1 MISDFTKLVYTP
13 HSHSRQDHKMKIFK
27 KKNPK
32 QLTDSLEKTRSSFF
46 GQLGDL
52 FRNTE
57 LDDDFWE
64 DLEDTLISADTGI
77 AVAENV
83 VSNLKE
89 IVRTKKISSSQ
100 QCLKELREELL
111 KILNLNKLNLD
122 EEIEKPAVF
131 VMVGV
136 NGVGKTTSIAKLAR
150 LLLDMELTVILGAA
164 DTFRAAAIDQIQ
176 IWGQKL
182 GINVI
187 AQAPGSD
194 PGAVAFDTIGAAK
207 SRDIDVAIIDTAGR
221 LQGKS
226 NLMEELKKISKIAKR
241 ESVESS
247 VKIILTIDG
256 TTGQN
261 GLLQAAEFTKFVE
274 PDGIFLSKLDGTSK
288 GGIAVAIADQLKIPI
303 WFIGTGEQL
312 DDIAV
317 FDPELFIS
325 GIID

>member
-1 MISDFTKLVYTP
+1 
-13 HSHSRQDHKMKIFK
+13 MKIFK

-52 FRNTE
+52 FRSTE

-64 DLEDTLISADTGI
+64 DLEDTLISADTGM

-111 KILNLNKLNLD
+111 KILKLNKLNLD

>member
-1 MISDFTKLVYTP
+1 
-13 HSHSRQDHKMKIFK
+13 MKIFK

-32 QLTDSLEKTRSSFF
+32 QLTDSLKKTRSSFF

-57 LDDDFWE
+57 LDDGFWE

-111 KILNLNKLNLD
+111 KILKLNKLNLD

>member
-1 MISDFTKLVYTP
+1 
-13 HSHSRQDHKMKIFK
+13 MKIFK

-52 FRNTE
+52 FRNSE

-77 AVAENV
+77 TVAENV

-111 KILNLNKLNLD
+111 KILKLNKLNLD

>member
-1 MISDFTKLVYTP
+1 
-13 HSHSRQDHKMKIFK
+13 MKIFK

-57 LDDDFWE
+57 LDDGFWE

-111 KILNLNKLNLD
+111 KILKLNKLNLD

>member
-1 MISDFTKLVYTP
+1 MN
-13 HSHSRQDHKMKIFK
+13 IFK
-27 KKNPK
+27 KKNPEK
-32 QLTDSLEKTRSSFF
+32 LTNSLEKTRTSFF
-46 GQLGDL
+46 GQFGDL
-52 FRNTE
+52 FKSTE
-57 LDDDFWE
+57 LNDQFWE
-64 DLEDTLISADTGI
+64 DLEDTLISADTGM
-77 AVAENV
+77 ATAENV
-83 VSNLKE
+83 VSSIKD
-89 IVRTKKISSSQ
+89 IVKAKKISSSQ
-100 QCLKELREELL
+100 ECFKELRKELL
-111 KILNLNKLNLD
+111 RILNLNKLNLD
-122 EEIEKPAVF
+122 EEIENPAVF

-136 NGVGKTTSIAKLAR
+136 NGVGKTTSIAKLTR
-150 LLLDMELTVILGAA
+150 LTLDMELTVILGAA
-164 DTFRAAAIDQIQ
+164 DTFRAAAVEQLQ

-182 GINVI
+182 GVQVI
-187 AQAPGSD
+187 SQEPGAD

-207 SRDIDVAIIDTAGR
+207 SRGIDVAIIDTAGR

-226 NLMEELKKISKIAKR
+226 NLMEELKKISRIAKR

-288 GGIAVAIADQLKIPI
+288 GGIAIAIADELKIPI
-303 WFIGTGEQL
+303 WFIGTGEQPE
-312 DDIAV
+312 DIAV

>member
-1 MISDFTKLVYTP
+1 MKKLALN
-13 HSHSRQDHKMKIFK
+13 D
-27 KKNPK
+27 
-32 QLTDSLEKTRSSFF
+32 
-46 GQLGDL
+46 G
-52 FRNTE
+52 
-57 LDDDFWE
+57 FWE
-64 DLEDTLISADTGI
+64 DLEDTLISADTGM

-111 KILNLNKLNLD
+111 KILKLNKLNLD

>member
-1 MISDFTKLVYTP
+1 
-13 HSHSRQDHKMKIFK
+13 MKIFK

-64 DLEDTLISADTGI
+64 DLEDTLISADTGM

-111 KILNLNKLNLD
+111 KILKLNKLNLD

-325 GIID
+325 GIIN

>member
-1 MISDFTKLVYTP
+1 
-13 HSHSRQDHKMKIFK
+13 MKIFK

-57 LDDDFWE
+57 LDDGFWE
-64 DLEDTLISADTGI
+64 DLEDTLISADTGM

-111 KILNLNKLNLD
+111 KILKLNKLNLD

-194 PGAVAFDTIGAAK
+194 PGAVAFDTISAAK

>member
-1 MISDFTKLVYTP
+1 MN
-13 HSHSRQDHKMKIFK
+13 IFK
-27 KKNPK
+27 KKNPEK
-32 QLTDSLEKTRSSFF
+32 LTNSLEKTRTSFF
-46 GQLGDL
+46 GQFGDL
-52 FRNTE
+52 FKSTE
-57 LDDDFWE
+57 LNDQFWE

-77 AVAENV
+77 AAAERV
-83 VSNLKE
+83 VSGMKD
-89 IVRTKKISSSQ
+89 IVKTKKISSSQ
-100 QCLKELREELL
+100 ECFKELEKELL
-111 KILNLNKLNLD
+111 KILNLNKLNLN

-136 NGVGKTTSIAKLAR
+136 NGAGKTTSIAKLTR
-150 LLLDMELTVILGAA
+150 LILDMELTVILGAA
-164 DTFRAAAIDQIQ
+164 DTFRAAAVEQLQ

-182 GINVI
+182 GVQVI
-187 AQAPGSD
+187 AQEPGAD

-207 SRDIDVAIIDTAGR
+207 SRGIDVAIIDTAGR

-226 NLMEELKKISKIAKR
+226 NLMEELKKISRIAKR

-274 PDGIFLSKLDGTSK
+274 PDGIFLSKLDGTSR
-288 GGIAVAIADQLKIPI
+288 GGIAIAIADQLKIPI
-303 WFIGTGEQL
+303 WFIGTGEQPE
-312 DDIAV
+312 DIAV

>member
-1 MISDFTKLVYTP
+1 
-13 HSHSRQDHKMKIFK
+13 MKIFK

-64 DLEDTLISADTGI
+64 DLEDTLISADTGM

>member
-1 MISDFTKLVYTP
+1 MN
-13 HSHSRQDHKMKIFK
+13 IFR
-27 KKNPK
+27 KKNPE
-32 QLTDSLEKTRSSFF
+32 QLTGSLEKTRTSFF
-46 GQLGDL
+46 GQLGEL

-57 LDDDFWE
+57 LDDEFWE

-77 AVAENV
+77 TAAENV
-83 VSNLKE
+83 VSNLKR
-89 IVRTKKISSSQ
+89 IVKTKKISSNQ
-100 QCLKELREELL
+100 QCLKELQKELL
-111 KILNLNKLNLD
+111 RILNLNKPNLY

-164 DTFRAAAIDQIQ
+164 DTFRAAAIDQLQ

-187 AQAPGSD
+187 AQEPGSD
-194 PGAVAFDTIGAAK
+194 PGSVAFDTIGAAK

-226 NLMEELKKISKIAKR
+226 NLMEELKKISRIARK

-303 WFIGTGEQL
+303 WFIGTGEQP

>member
-1 MISDFTKLVYTP
+1 
-13 HSHSRQDHKMKIFK
+13 MKIFK

-32 QLTDSLEKTRSSFF
+32 QLTDSLKKTRSSFF

-111 KILNLNKLNLD
+111 KILKLNKLNLD

>member
-1 MISDFTKLVYTP
+1 
-13 HSHSRQDHKMKIFK
+13 MKIFK

-32 QLTDSLEKTRSSFF
+32 QLTDSLKKTRSSFF

-64 DLEDTLISADTGI
+64 DLEDTLISADTGM

-111 KILNLNKLNLD
+111 KILKLNKLNLD

-187 AQAPGSD
+187 AQTPGSD

-256 TTGQN
+256 PTGQN

>member
-1 MISDFTKLVYTP
+1 
-13 HSHSRQDHKMKIFK
+13 MKIFK

-111 KILNLNKLNLD
+111 KILKLNKLNLD

-247 VKIILTIDG
+247 VKIILSIDG

>member
-1 MISDFTKLVYTP
+1 
-13 HSHSRQDHKMKIFK
+13 MKIFK

-89 IVRTKKISSSQ
+89 IVKTKKISSSQ

-111 KILNLNKLNLD
+111 KILKLNKLNLD

-226 NLMEELKKISKIAKR
+226 NLMEELKKIAKIAKR

>member
-1 MISDFTKLVYTP
+1 
-13 HSHSRQDHKMKIFK
+13 MKIFK
-27 KKNPK
+27 KNNPK
-32 QLTDSLEKTRSSFF
+32 QLTDSLKKTRSSFF

-57 LDDDFWE
+57 LNDGFWE
-64 DLEDTLISADTGI
+64 DLEDTLISADTGM

-89 IVRTKKISSSQ
+89 IVSTKKISSSQ

-111 KILNLNKLNLD
+111 KILKLNKLNLD